1 MTKADLISE
10 IADKTGIEKTN
21 VLTVLEAMMKIVK
34 NSMGDRKNVYLRGFG
49 TFYAKKRAQKIGRVI
64 TRNEQV
70 IIPEHYIPAF
80 KPAKSFMS
88 KVKNAYKPKP
98 V

>member
-1 MTKADLISE
+1 MTKADLITE

-21 VLTVLEAMMKIVK
+21 VLNVIEAMMKIIK
-34 NSMGDRKNVYLRGFG
+34 NSMGERKNVYLRGFG

-64 TRNEQV
+64 TRNETV
-70 IIPEHYIPAF
+70 VIPEHYIPSF

-88 KVKNAYKPKP
+88 KVKGAYKK
-98 V
+98 

>member
-1 MTKADLISE
+1 MTKADLITE

-21 VLTVLEAMMKIVK
+21 VLTVLEAMMKIIK
-34 NSMGDRKNVYLRGFG
+34 NSMGERKNVYLRGFG

-70 IIPEHYIPAF
+70 IIPEHYIPSF

-88 KVKNAYKPKP
+88 KVKTAYAKK
-98 V
+98 